1 MKKKPQIITSGKRKR
16 AIAKVIII
24 KGTGKVKINKQVM
37 ESFGTEISRMKVKEP
52 LIIAGKLSETVDLK
66 IFVKGGGII
75 SQADAIRLA
84 VAKALVEYS
93 KDENLEKAF
102 ADYDRHLL
110 VADVRQREPSKPNR
124 HGQAR
129 AKKQKSYR

>member
-1 MKKKPQIITSGKRKR
+1 MKKKKQIIQSGKRKS
-16 AIAKVIII
+16 AIAKVIIV
-24 KGTGKVKINKQVM
+24 KGTGKIKINKQALD
-37 ESFGTEISRMKVKEP
+37 SFGTEIAMMKIKEP
-52 LIIAGKLSETVDLK
+52 LIIAGKLSETVDLN
-66 IFVKGGGII
+66 IFVKGGGFN
-75 SQADAIRLA
+75 SQAEAIRLA

-93 KDENLEKAF
+93 KDKNLEKAF

-124 HGQAR
+124 HGKAR